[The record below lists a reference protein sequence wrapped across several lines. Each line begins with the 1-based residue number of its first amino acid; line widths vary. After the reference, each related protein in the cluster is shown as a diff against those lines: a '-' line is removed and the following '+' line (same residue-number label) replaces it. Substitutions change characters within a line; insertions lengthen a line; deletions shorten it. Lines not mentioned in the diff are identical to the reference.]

1 MAKIQSEG
9 QSRLKKFSGKRQRRY
24 MMGKGKRCSQDI
36 IRRKKKKIE

>member
-9 QSRLKKFSGKRQRRY
+9 QSRLKKFSGKRQRRS

-36 IRRKKKKIE
+36 TGEKRGKIE